1 MDAKEA
7 IKSSMGM
14 GLFVLEK
21 YLSDLD
27 DADLMRRPAP
37 GCNHLAWQLGHLV
50 SSEAGLGSMVPHSKP
65 FSLPSGFKEAHAKDN
80 AGSDDPAQF
89 HSIREYLD
97 LYKQVRDNT
106 LATLEATSDEEL
118 NAPGPEAFRAVFPRV
133 LDLYNLVATHPLM
146 HAGQFV
152 VVRRQLGKPILI

>member
-1 MDAKEA
+1 
-7 IKSSMGM
+7 
-14 GLFVLEK
+14 
-21 YLSDLD
+21 
-27 DADLMRRPAP
+27 
-37 GCNHLAWQLGHLV
+37 
-50 SSEAGLGSMVPHSKP
+50 MVPHSKP
-65 FSLPSGFKEAHAKDN
+65 FELPSGFKEAHAKDN
-80 AGSDDPAQF
+80 AASDDAAQF
-89 HSIREYLD
+89 SSIREYLD

-106 LATLEATSDEEL
+106 LATLEATSDDEL